1 MSACYAFEF
10 AIERESFILVLSCYV
25 TLIDFRTMRGLR
37 GSKECTKNQF
47 DGRYRHSTT
56 QSLAG
61 N

>member
-1 MSACYAFEF
+1 M
-10 AIERESFILVLSCYV
+10 
-25 TLIDFRTMRGLR
+25 R

-61 N
+61 NWNNFDDYEYELPKPERTIDKTTLGQ